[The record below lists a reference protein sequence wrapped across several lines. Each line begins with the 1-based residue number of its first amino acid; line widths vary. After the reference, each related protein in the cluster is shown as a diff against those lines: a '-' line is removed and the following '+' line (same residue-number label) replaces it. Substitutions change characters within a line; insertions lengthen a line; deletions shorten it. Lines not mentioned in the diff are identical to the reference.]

1 MDVVEIESGL
11 KDFLSK
17 RQRSSPRY
25 LGLAFLA
32 SSMSGLELLKRKL
45 HQLLAPVEVWDRPGH
60 NGAPQIP
67 ISRSDF
73 CHAIFGVER
82 PDGLIIYLPEEW
94 MLGWPDDDRRVF
106 WSNLAQTFGRNDVY
120 VVYASTPSN
129 MSHLQNYFHRK
140 EIGDSNFSIL
150 SSKYEQ

>member
-1 MDVVEIESGL
+1 MDVIGIESGL
-11 KDFLSK
+11 KEFFAK

-32 SSMSGLELLKRKL
+32 NSMPGLELLRRKL
-45 HQLLAPVEVWDRPGH
+45 DQLLAPIDIWDRPGFD
-60 NGAPQIP
+60 GAPQIP

-73 CHAIFGVER
+73 CHAVFSVER
-82 PDGLIIYLPEEW
+82 PNGLIVYLPEEW

-106 WSNLAQTFGRNDVY
+106 WSNLAQTYARNNVY
-120 VVYASTPSN
+120 VVYASTPTN
-129 MSHLQNYFHRK
+129 MSHLQNYFHRQAL
-140 EIGDSNFSIL
+140 GDSNFAIL